1 MRKKAFVSS
10 CMLAVLA
17 LAMPA
22 LAGPP
27 FVCHPFEI
35 ESAESL
41 PWGASNNFMAMRDDY
56 DFHRVVLDTEKLLT
70 PSTPT
75 LVRMETLRRA
85 SLYASRDRTVA
96 EQLLAMLMGRVTAA
110 EKAGHPDALALF
122 DAGYIVESL
131 SELEQFGIH
140 MKAFAGLERVLAGVT
155 YPFESRPLLEK
166 SAALRPGDASIEF
179 ALALLSPADRTSHLK
194 NAQAGAKQDQ
204 LLASNLARLQLLQ

>member
-1 MRKKAFVSS
+1 MRKMTCVSS
-10 CMLAVLA
+10 FVLA
-17 LAMPA
+17 ILAFALPA

-27 FVCHPFEI
+27 FVCHQFEI
-35 ESAESL
+35 GSADSL

-56 DFHRVVLDTEKLLT
+56 DFHRVVADTEKLLT

-85 SLYASRDRTVA
+85 SLYASRDRAVA
-96 EQLLAMLMGRVTAA
+96 EQLLAALMGRVNAA
-110 EKAGHPDALALF
+110 EKAGRPDALALF
-122 DAGYIVESL
+122 DAGYVVESL
-131 SELEQFGIH
+131 SELEQFGVH
-140 MKAFAGLERVLAGVT
+140 MKAFAGLERELAGIT
-155 YPFESRPLLEK
+155 YSFESRPLLEK

-179 ALALLSPADRTSHLK
+179 ALALLSPTDRTPHLK

>member
-56 DFHRVVLDTEKLLT
+56 DFHRVVADTEKLLT

-85 SLYASRDRTVA
+85 SLYASRDRAVA
-96 EQLLAMLMGRVTAA
+96 EQLLAALMGRVNAA
-110 EKAGHPDALALF
+110 EKAGRPDALALF
-122 DAGYIVESL
+122 DAGYVVESL
-131 SELEQFGIH
+131 SELEQFGVH
-140 MKAFAGLERVLAGVT
+140 MKAFAGLERELAGIT
-155 YPFESRPLLEK
+155 YSFESRPLLEK

-179 ALALLSPADRTSHLK
+179 ALALLSPTDRTPHLK
-194 NAQAGAKQDQ
+194 NAQAGAEQDE